1 MTIPIP
7 AFGGG
12 LAYPPA
18 QRPTS
23 YVTHTLYFSQTEH
36 VKQRPAS
43 VLLAPFLQKSVSCY
57 YLTPVFHHWGVLGCL
72 SSTSADQHWP
82 QDNEAKTVKLYE
94 NFPINS

>member
-12 LAYPPA
+12 CAYPPA

-23 YVTHTLYFSQTEH
+23 YVAHTLYFSQTEH

-57 YLTPVFHHWGVLGCL
+57 YLMPVFHHWGGPWVPFEH
-72 SSTSADQHWP
+72 QHRP
-82 QDNEAKTVKLYE
+82 ALATGQ
-94 NFPINS
+94 